1 MKPSNNAAINIMI
14 SPNIFNTIFVIPILN
29 LLVVFYKLFLLIKL
43 PGAFGLAI
51 IALTIFIRLLF
62 QPFFK
67 KQIETAKKMQ
77 ELKPHLD
84 KLSEKHKDDKKQL
97 QAEQLKLY
105 QQAGINPASGC
116 LVMIIQ
122 LPVFIALY
130 NTLNLFLLS
139 GHTEKTITAIN
150 NVLYFPLLKI
160 NSINPWFFGLDLVK
174 SPKQVGVWYYLLVP
188 LVTAVL
194 QYFQAQAS
202 MPAANPAAAQDPA
215 KTDDK
220 SIIKGGSTPA
230 KKNNS
235 GDFQK
240 AMNTQMKYMFP
251 LMIGYFSYTLPVGL
265 ALYWNIFSIL
275 GILQYRQVNSK
286 SKMLNIK

>member
-1 MKPSNNAAINIMI
+1 MLN
-14 SPNIFNTIFVIPILN
+14 PNLFNTVFVIPILN
-29 LLVVFYKLFLLIKL
+29 LLVTFYKLFLFIKL
-43 PGAFGLAI
+43 PGAFGFAI
-51 IALTIFIRLLF
+51 IALTIAIRLLF
-62 QPFFK
+62 QPFFQ

-84 KLSEKHKDDKKQL
+84 NLSSKHKDDKKQL

-105 QQAGINPASGC
+105 QQHGINPTSGC

-130 NTLNLFLLS
+130 NTLNLFLLN

-150 NVLYFPLLKI
+150 KVLYFSALKI
-160 NSINPWFFGLDLVK
+160 ESVNSWFFGLDLVK
-174 SPKQVGVWYYLLVP
+174 SPKQAGTWIYLLIP
-188 LVTAVL
+188 LITGIL

-202 MPAANPAAAQDPA
+202 MPPTSSTTPVVQTG
-215 KTDDK
+215 KDK
-220 SIIKGGSTPA
+220 D
-230 KKNNS
+230 KKPDGQ

-251 LMIGYFSYTLPVGL
+251 LMIGWFSYSLPIGL
-265 ALYWNIFSIL
+265 ALYWNIFSIM
-275 GILQYRQVNSK
+275 GIMQYKKVNNKPQISNK
-286 SKMLNIK
+286 K

>member
-1 MKPSNNAAINIMI
+1 MQFFSQY
-14 SPNIFNTIFVIPILN
+14 IFDPIFAHPIQN
-29 LLVVFYKLFLLIKL
+29 LLVMFYKLFLFLRI
-43 PGAFGLAI
+43 PGALGFAI
-51 IALTIFIRLLF
+51 IALTVFIRLLF
-62 QPFFK
+62 QPFFQ

-84 KLSEKHKDDKKQL
+84 NLSVKHKNDQKQL

-105 QQAGINPASGC
+105 QQHGINPTSGC

-139 GHTEKTITAIN
+139 GHTDKTIATIN
-150 NVLYFPLLKI
+150 KVLYFSFLKI
-160 NSINPWFFGLDLVK
+160 DTINSWFFGLDLVK
-174 SPKQVGVWYYLLVP
+174 SPKMAGAWYYLLIP
-188 LVTAVL
+188 LITGIL

-202 MPAANPAAAQDPA
+202 MPPVSTTKTVA
-215 KTDDK
+215 KVDDK
-220 SIIKGGSTPA
+220 G
-230 KKNNS
+230 KKVEGQ

-251 LMIGYFSYTLPVGL
+251 LMIGWFSYSLPIGL
-265 ALYWNIFSIL
+265 ALYWNIFSIM
-275 GILQYRQVNSK
+275 GIMQYKKVNSK
-286 SKMLNIK
+286 K

>member
-1 MKPSNNAAINIMI
+1 MQAFVQY
-14 SPNIFNTIFVIPILN
+14 IFDPFFAHPILN

-43 PGAFGLAI
+43 PGAFGFAI
-51 IALTIFIRLLF
+51 IALTVAVRLLF
-62 QPFFK
+62 QPFFQ

-84 KLSEKHKDDKKQL
+84 NLSSKHKDDQKQL

-105 QQAGINPASGC
+105 QQHGINPTSGC

-130 NTLNLFLLS
+130 NTLNLFLLN
-139 GHTEKTITAIN
+139 GQAEKTIAAIN
-150 NVLYFPLLKI
+150 KFLYFSFLKI
-160 NSINPWFFGLDLVK
+160 ETVNSWFFGLDLVK
-174 SPKQVGVWYYLLVP
+174 TPKQAGTWIYLLIP
-188 LVTAVL
+188 IITGVL

-202 MPAANPAAAQDPA
+202 MPPAVGN
-215 KTDDK
+215 KTSEVGLSKKPGQTSEVNKK
-220 SIIKGGSTPA
+220 SDG
-230 KKNNS
+230 

-251 LMIGYFSYTLPVGL
+251 IMIGWFSYSLPVGL
-265 ALYWNIFSIL
+265 ALYWNIFSLFSIIQGKKL
-275 GILQYRQVNSK
+275 KVD
-286 SKMLNIK
+286 

>member
-1 MKPSNNAAINIMI
+1 MLDSNL
-14 SPNIFNTIFVIPILN
+14 FNTVFVIPILN
-29 LLVVFYKLFLLIKL
+29 LLVIFYKLFLLVRI
-43 PGAFGLAI
+43 PGAFGFSI
-51 IALTIFIRLLF
+51 IALTITIRLLF
-62 QPFFK
+62 QPFFQ

-84 KLSEKHKDDKKQL
+84 KLSDKHKNDKKQL

-105 QQAGINPASGC
+105 QREGINPTSGC
-116 LVMIIQ
+116 LVMIVQ

-130 NTLNLFLLS
+130 NTLNLFLAS
-139 GHTEKTITAIN
+139 GQVDKTIIAIN
-150 NVLYFPLLKI
+150 KVLYLPFLQI

-174 SPKQVGVWYYLLVP
+174 SPKAAGAWYYLLIP
-188 LVTAVL
+188 LITGIL

-202 MPAANPAAAQDPA
+202 MPSAVPVTKALESKQDGKEK
-215 KTDDK
+215 KTD
-220 SIIKGGSTPA
+220 GQ
-230 KKNNS
+230 

-265 ALYWNIFSIL
+265 ALYWNIFSIM
-275 GILQYRQVNSK
+275 GIMQYKKVNSK
-286 SKMLNIK
+286 K

>member
-1 MKPSNNAAINIMI
+1 MI
-14 SPNIFNTIFVIPILN
+14 SPNFFNTILVIPILN
-29 LLVVFYKLFLLIKL
+29 LLVVFYKLFLLVKL

-51 IALTIFIRLLF
+51 IALTIFIRMLF

-84 KLSEKHKDDKKQL
+84 RLTEKHKDDKKQL

-130 NTLNLFLLS
+130 QTLNLFLLG
-139 GHTEKTITAIN
+139 GHADKTIQAIN
-150 NVLYFPLLKI
+150 KVMYMPLLKI
-160 NSINPWFFGLDLVK
+160 TSINPWFFGLDLVK
-174 SPKQVGVWYYLLVP
+174 SPSQARIWYYLLVP
-188 LVTAVL
+188 LVTGIL

-202 MPAANPAAAQDPA
+202 MPPASATSQVVPPSAKATEGKQD
-215 KTDDK
+215 KDNKDSKDGNKKKDD
-220 SIIKGGSTPA
+220 SA
-230 KKNNS
+230 
-235 GDFQK
+235 DFQK

-251 LMIGYFSYTLPVGL
+251 VMIGYFSYKLPVGL
-265 ALYWNIFSIL
+265 ALYWNIFSIM
-275 GILQYRQVNSK
+275 GIMQYKQVNSK
-286 SKMLNIK
+286 SKIQNLKTK

>member
-1 MKPSNNAAINIMI
+1 MQVFVQY
-14 SPNIFNTIFVIPILN
+14 IFDPFFAHPILN
-29 LLVVFYKLFLLIKL
+29 LLVIFYKLFMFVKL
-43 PGAFGLAI
+43 PGAFGFAI
-51 IALTIFIRLLF
+51 IALTIAVRLLF

-84 KLSEKHKDDKKQL
+84 NLSAKHKNDQKQL

-105 QQAGINPASGC
+105 QQHGINPTSGC

-130 NTLNLFLLS
+130 NTLNLFLLN
-139 GHTEKTITAIN
+139 GHAGKTITAIN
-150 NVLYFPLLKI
+150 KALYFSFLKI
-160 NSINPWFFGLDLVK
+160 ETVNSWFFGLDLVK
-174 SPKQVGVWYYLLVP
+174 TPKQAGTWIYLLIP
-188 LVTAVL
+188 LITGIL

-202 MPAANPAAAQDPA
+202 MPKASPTVAVVPIG
-215 KTDDK
+215 KDK
-220 SIIKGGSTPA
+220 G
-230 KKNNS
+230 KKPEGQ

-251 LMIGYFSYTLPVGL
+251 LMIGWFSYTLPIGL
-265 ALYWNIFSIL
+265 ALYWNIFSIM
-275 GILQYRQVNSK
+275 GIIQYKKTNSK
-286 SKMLNIK
+286 SKMLNVK